1 MRTLVPAPTQEEA
14 QVVYS
19 PILYP
24 SSLYRPASSPLCP
37 PREEELYVAG
47 GGFKIERER
56 LRLGSFCAMNY
67 RIRFIASLLSACN
80 RMFQGEVYSPMDVL
94 FEKRKTRPGG
104 LRASVAFSDERVKPV
119 VFQYDEW
126 A

>member
-1 MRTLVPAPTQEEA
+1 VRTLVPAPTQEEA

-24 SSLYRPASSPLCP
+24 SSLYRPASSLLCP
-37 PREEELYVAG
+37 PREEELYDTG

-67 RIRFIASLLSACN
+67 RIRFIASLRLLAQECSLFSSALVIASKPSF
-80 RMFQGEVYSPMDVL
+80 MKPKTGEVR
-94 FEKRKTRPGG
+94 F
-104 LRASVAFSDERVKPV
+104 
-119 VFQYDEW
+119 
-126 A
+126 